1 MHIDLPT
8 LMIAGSFVSAVSGI
22 FLVFA
27 WMQTEQAHGVL
38 WWAAADILLAVS
50 VPMMASNNIVPG
62 DPPMVI
68 AITLLNISP
77 ALIWAAARSVNRRHV
92 DISIVASGAV
102 FWLLAFAMPSFRASI
117 GAQIGTNLAIVSVFL
132 FAAAYEFWHARADRL
147 TARGPLIVLLVL
159 HAVSSTIGAIDSF
172 LHQAT
177 AVAGIAILHSWLGF
191 VHLETLAF
199 VVGTSIFTVAM
210 ARERNEMQHRIAA
223 ATDALTGVATRRAFY
238 EEGEG
243 LVRSAVENNTALAI
257 ILFDLDGFK
266 SINDTFGHGP
276 GDEVLKRFGAAALKT
291 LRSSD
296 LIGRLGGEEF
306 GAILPGAS
314 VGAAYVAAERIR
326 VAFANACGEVGDGT
340 IKATV
345 SAGIAASQT
354 GSTLDSLVQAADLA
368 LYRAKL
374 QGRDRVEVGAQ
385 VEGEGAERAMRT
397 PAEALNRK
405 VA

>member
-1 MHIDLPT
+1 MQIDLPT
-8 LMIAGSFVSAVSGI
+8 LLIAGSFVSAVSGI
-22 FLVFA
+22 FLIFA
-27 WMQTEQAHGVL
+27 WLQTDQAHGVL
-38 WWAAADILLAVS
+38 WWAAADILLSAS
-50 VPMMASNNIVPG
+50 VPMMASPTIVPG
-62 DPPMVI
+62 DPTMVI

-77 ALIWAAARSVNRRHV
+77 ALIWASARAVNGRRI
-92 DISIVASGAV
+92 DISIIGAGAV
-102 FWLLAFAMPSFRASI
+102 VWLIAFAMPTFRESTST
-117 GAQIGTNLAIVSVFL
+117 QIGLNLAIVSVFL
-132 FAAAYEFWHARADRL
+132 FAAAYEFWHARSDRL
-147 TARGPLIVLLVL
+147 TARWPLVVLLLL
-159 HAVSSTIGAIDSF
+159 HAISSAVGAFDSLF
-172 LHQAT
+172 VHGMEQTGL
-177 AVAGIAILHSWLGF
+177 AILHSWLGF

-210 ARERNEMQHRIAA
+210 ARERNEMTHKIAA

-238 EEGEG
+238 ERGEP
-243 LVRSAVENNTALAI
+243 LVRTAGEKTALAI

-266 SINDTFGHGP
+266 AINDTYGHGH

-306 GAILPGAS
+306 GAVLPGAS

-326 VAFANACGEVGDGT
+326 VAFAEACGEVGDGT
-340 IKATV
+340 IRATV
-345 SAGIAASQT
+345 SAGIASAQT

-374 QGRDRVEVGAQ
+374 QGRDRVEVGPQA
-385 VEGEGAERAMRT
+385 VAEPEMPSAGT
-397 PAEALNRK
+397 LSRK